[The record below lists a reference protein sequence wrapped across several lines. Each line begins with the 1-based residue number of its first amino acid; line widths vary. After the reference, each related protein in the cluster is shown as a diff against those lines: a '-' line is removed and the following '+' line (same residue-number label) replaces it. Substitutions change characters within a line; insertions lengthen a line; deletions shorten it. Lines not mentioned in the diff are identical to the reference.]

1 MPERLIVR
9 GATVV
14 APGGAVPADILCEGG
29 AILAVAPGID
39 APGGAVL
46 DASGLTAGPGFIDVH
61 CHGGGGHSFFDA
73 SADPIAAYARWAP
86 RHGLTSFLIST
97 SAATQEDLE
106 ALLSAQLPAVGGPG
120 AEPLG
125 FHLEGPCL
133 NPTRRGAFPPAML
146 ATPTALDAARLA
158 GAAGGRLAQ
167 VTLAPELPGALDL
180 ARDLRRAGCLPA
192 MGHTDATA
200 EEARAG
206 FAAGIGHVTH
216 LFNAMRPMHQ
226 REAGPAIAALLDSNV
241 TCELICD
248 GLHVAPEMLR
258 LAYAML
264 GPQRFVAITDN
275 LHLAGTATAAA
286 SFPGDGI
293 TVRDGV
299 AARPDGTIVGSI
311 EPIDSHFRNVMR
323 FLGVDAEV
331 AFRLCSTNPARVAG
345 VASRKGAVMPG
356 MDADLVLLDAAFE
369 VVATVCRGVV
379 AFDRRAVTA
388 S

>member
-1 MPERLIVR
+1 MPERLISR

-14 APGGAVPADILCEGG
+14 TPAGPTPADILCEG
-29 AILAVAPGID
+29 ASILAVSPGID
-39 APGGAVL
+39 APAAAVL
-46 DASGLTAGPGFIDVH
+46 DASGFTAGPGLIDVH

-73 SADPIAAYARWAP
+73 SAGPIAAYARWAP

-97 SAATQEDLE
+97 GAATEEGLVT
-106 ALLSAQLPAVGGPG
+106 LLSSQLPALGAPG

-133 NPTRRGAFPPAML
+133 NPDRRGAFPLAML
-146 ATPTALDAARLA
+146 ATPTAVDVPRLA
-158 GAAGGRLAQ
+158 DAAGGGLAQ

-180 ARDLRRAGCLPA
+180 VRGLRRAGCLPA

-216 LFNAMRPMHQ
+216 LFNAMRPIHQ
-226 REAGPAIAALLDSNV
+226 REAGPAVAALLEPGV

-248 GLHVAPEMLR
+248 GLHVAPDMLR
-258 LAYAML
+258 LAYALL
-264 GPQRFVAITDN
+264 GPRRFVAATDN
-275 LHLAGTATAAA
+275 LHLAGTDAAVA
-286 SFPGDGI
+286 PFPGGGV
-293 TVRDGV
+293 TVRDGL
-299 AARPDGTIVGSI
+299 AARPDGTIVGSVQ
-311 EPIDSHFRNVMR
+311 PIDSHFRNVMR
-323 FLGVDAEV
+323 FLGVGPDV

-345 VASRKGAVMPG
+345 VASKKGAIMPG
-356 MDADLVLLDAAFE
+356 MDADIVVLDAAFD
-369 VVATVCRGVV
+369 VVATVCRGEV
-379 AFDRRAVTA
+379 AFDRRAATA